1 MLWAYQHRH
10 LTHTIINSV
19 RHTNF
24 MEKIIEANMN
34 ETGVQVIFL
43 SGLQPVS
50 EYFSIETLKDMHI
63 HPLDLLENPR
73 HYAIDTA
80 KRRLLPLFTPSEK
93 GMNL

>member
-1 MLWAYQHRH
+1 
-10 LTHTIINSV
+10 
-19 RHTNF
+19 

-50 EYFSIETLKDMHI
+50 EYYSIEMLKEMHI

-80 KRRLLPLFTPSEK
+80 KRRLLPLFPPYEK
-93 GMNL
+93 GTNGMDI